1 MRITW
6 QAVVALLTNQSDERF
21 RDHVFNLLKYILL
34 LSSQR
39 KGCPITDEIA
49 SSLFSLLFEQPILFS
64 DKLGLDHIPFLKVNQ
79 FKCLSPKAIF
89 VLWEE
94 SIRHSNLHTGVQ
106 LHKAMRYYKF
116 PKIFQSITKI
126 FFQLFNGNEML
137 MQAMINSGLCT
148 TVVSILRRIASLPPI
163 TTDLIHVSATTP
175 FMECWFGIVR
185 RIVRLCLSYRNSHL
199 YSMCQEMLWL
209 LEMAL
214 LNVDIQ
220 SERIIRQGLTYV
232 YGVWLTVLQELY
244 LSNGKSNWDSM
255 SDLLAA
261 DEESAHD
268 VVDNEIQ
275 SDIAPTSN
283 FLSETLSAV
292 VGTIADFRGCI
303 FPILRCSKC
312 LPPIDEYAERLIFCV
327 TEISQFFTSVPVKSL
342 KAVTNQ
348 EIKLFKIFLSF
359 LSLNDTRI
367 VTFEHLNN
375 KQRLMN
381 ICGERIGYLFSPLIA
396 FVLSPPSTKASK
408 LSFTTSNTGRNV
420 GEQLEMKKR
429 LMIVKTLVSK
439 NNHLKSLLDHLKAN
453 LISFEIFLKYL
464 NISY

>member
-1 MRITW
+1 MR
-6 QAVVALLTNQSDERF
+6 SDFIKNDGFE
-21 RDHVFNLLKYILL
+21 L
-34 LSSQR
+34 LSSQM
-39 KGCPITDEIA
+39 KGYPITDEVA
-49 SSLFSLLFEQPILFS
+49 SSLFSLLFEEPIRFS
-64 DKLGLDHIPFLKVNQ
+64 DELGSDHVPFLKLNQ
-79 FKCLSPKAIF
+79 FKCLSLKAIF

-94 SIRHSNLHTGVQ
+94 S
-106 LHKAMRYYKF
+106 
-116 PKIFQSITKI
+116 
-126 FFQLFNGNEML
+126 LFNGNEML

-292 VGTIADFRGCI
+292 VGTIADFRDRK
-303 FPILRCSKC
+303 FFYRNSYSKR
-312 LPPIDEYAERLIFCV
+312 LPPIDECAERLVFCV
-327 TEISQFFTSVPVKSL
+327 TEISQFFTSIPVKSL
-342 KAVTNQ
+342 EAVTNQ
-348 EIKLFKIFLSF
+348 EMKLFKIFLSF
-359 LSLNDTRI
+359 LSLVCKQNDTRI

-381 ICGERIGYLFSPLIA
+381 ICGERIGYLFGPLVA
-396 FVLSPPSTKASK
+396 FVLFPASAKAGK
-408 LSFTTSNTGRNV
+408 LSFTASNTGRN
-420 GEQLEMKKR
+420 
-429 LMIVKTLVSK
+429 
-439 NNHLKSLLDHLKAN
+439 
-453 LISFEIFLKYL
+453 
-464 NISY
+464 